1 MRRTAVMALTAL
13 AVTFPGVVEASAPIP
28 RAAILTTR
36 TQDFC
41 TPGWSRA
48 HRHVTAAQRRYVRL
62 RDHAQAGWVVDH
74 RVSLEAG
81 GSNATVNLLA
91 QPPGQAKAKDVVEG
105 SVHRAMC
112 SHRLSVHAGQL
123 RLWTWRP

>member
-1 MRRTAVMALTAL
+1 MRSAAVIALTSL
-13 AVTFPGVVEASAPIP
+13 SVTIPGVVEASAPIP

-36 TQDFC
+36 TQGFC
-41 TPGWSRA
+41 TPGWARA
-48 HRHVTAAQRRYVRL
+48 HRHVTAAQKRYVRL
-62 RDHAQAGWVVDH
+62 RDHAQPEWIIDH
-74 RVSLEAG
+74 RISLEAG

-91 QPPGQAKAKDVVEG
+91 QPPTQAKLKDRVEG

-112 SHRLSVHAGQL
+112 AHRLTVHAGQL

>member
-1 MRRTAVMALTAL
+1 MRRTAVMAITAIS
-13 AVTFPGVVEASAPIP
+13 VTIPGVVEASAPIP
-28 RAAILTTR
+28 QAAILTTR

-41 TPGWSRA
+41 TVGWSRA
-48 HRHVTAAQRRYVRL
+48 HRHVTAAQKRIVRV
-62 RDHAQAGWVVDH
+62 RDHAKAGWIVDH

-91 QPPGQAKAKDVVEG
+91 QPPIQARLKDVVE
-105 SVHRAMC
+105 SAVHRAMC
-112 SHRLSVHAGQL
+112 AHRLSVHAGQL